1 MAAYTV
7 STGWTPIDRIG
18 LNQGITTIS
27 TTKNYELGERVVCKD
42 MSSSGYGF
50 GEFIYLT
57 GVGSTIAGSVVLIK
71 DDYTTSLIAARD
83 KGAIGVACAANVAS
97 SYGWYQIK
105 GKAMASCAAAVGAG
119 APLYIAA
126 ANVIDDAVVAGDQ
139 IHGMRSVTGVDTAT
153 LIVNM
158 GVNPHAGDTDNA

>member
-18 LNQGITTIS
+18 LNQAINAIS
-27 TTKNYELGERVVCKD
+27 TTKTYELGERVTCKD
-42 MSSSGYGF
+42 MSSSAYGF
-50 GEFIYLT
+50 GEFIYLL

-71 DDYTTSLIAARD
+71 DDYSTSLIAARD

-105 GKAMASCAAAVGAG
+105 GKAMASCAAAVNANV
-119 APLYIAA
+119 PMFIAA